1 MNVAQV
7 LETSAL
13 TYPDHP
19 GIIHGERTLTYAEWW
34 DRARKVA
41 AVLAELGAR
50 PGDRV
55 ALLLPNSSEFL
66 ESLYGTLAA
75 GCVVVPINT
84 RLHPKEY
91 SYILEQSGSRALIF
105 HEAYDEGV
113 ASLDIDRTA
122 TSLIRVGGGS
132 NPGAVSYRDAV
143 GAAGAADLVDTDP
156 DALAWLFYTSGTTGR
171 PKGAMVTHL
180 NLDFMTAQFAAEVYT
195 AGPEDRAMHAGPL
208 THGSG
213 LWSIPLTAAAATH
226 VIPTSLSFDAV
237 EILGL
242 LEEHAVTQIVFV
254 SPTMIKML
262 LESPAC
268 ATADCSSLR
277 FLGYGGAP
285 IHTDD
290 LLAAMDRWGSVALQH
305 PRAGRVSDDALDALA
320 RRSRRGC
327 GPSSGEAPL
336 GRPRPGRHRGRS
348 LRRRRSAS
356 SDRRDRRDLRNRN
369 DRHEGLLGRP
379 CSNQRCVQ
387 GGWYHT
393 GDLGRYDED
402 GFLYLLDRA
411 KEMIISGGAN
421 IYPREVETVLLQ
433 HPAVADA
440 AVVGIPDRH
449 WGESI
454 VAVVVPVDGHR
465 VSAEELVALCKD
477 NLASYKKP
485 GFFVFADECPGA
497 PTAKSQTPTGR
508 AIQRVGRR
516 CRRLPNRR
524 RRDRTAASGAIVRDN
539 SRKNSRCRPLDKPFA
554 SWGGQWGRAP
564 SWFIS

>member
-143 GAAGAADLVDTDP
+143 GAAGAADLVETDP

-171 PKGAMVTHL
+171 PKGAMVTHR

-195 AGPEDRAMHAGPL
+195 TGPEDRAMHAGPL

-242 LEEHAVTQIVFV
+242 LEKHAVTQIVFV

-262 LESPAC
+262 LESPVC

-290 LLAAMDRWGSVALQH
+290 LLAAMDRWGSVLCNIYGQGECPMTLSMLSPADHDEAAAHH
-305 PRAGRVSDDALDALA
+305 PERLRSVGRARAGIEVAVCDDDGARLPTGEIGEICVTGTIVMKGYWDDPAATSDAFRV
-320 RRSRRGC
+320 
-327 GPSSGEAPL
+327 
-336 GRPRPGRHRGRS
+336 
-348 LRRRRSAS
+348 
-356 SDRRDRRDLRNRN
+356 
-369 DRHEGLLGRP
+369 
-379 CSNQRCVQ
+379 
-387 GGWYHT
+387 GWYHT
-393 GDLGRYDED
+393 GDLGRYDDD

-454 VAVVVPVDGHR
+454 VAVVVPADGHR
-465 VSAEELVALCKD
+465 VSPEELVVSVQGQPRVIQEASLLRLCRRI
-477 NLASYKKP
+477 AQ
-485 GFFVFADECPGA
+485 ECLRQS
-497 PTAKSQTPTGR
+497 SQAPTGR

-516 CRRLPNRR
+516 CRRLLNRP
-524 RRDRTAASGAIVRDN
+524 RRDRTVSGAIVR
-539 SRKNSRCRPLDKPFA
+539 
-554 SWGGQWGRAP
+554 
-564 SWFIS
+564 